1 VYGSIMTLLVLE
13 VLHQITSRFMNKTW
27 HLQLTLADIETA
39 SIIAWF
45 KNHHIKSRIVSLQET
60 ATNDIMTVDITLT
73 ARTSI
78 DDIMQELKN
87 IPGVQSVSIS

>member
-1 VYGSIMTLLVLE
+1 SIMTLLVLE

-27 HLQLTLADIETA
+27 HLQLTLADIETV